1 MPPVYEALLNFQI
14 WLYQICDSG
23 CRCCIHKSKR
33 MYHTKK
39 SQIFE
44 YVDLYAGPEYIVHY
58 KFSQV
63 LNISFVTMMYGLGLP
78 MLFPIALFSLF
89 VIYCTERYQL
99 AYTYRMPPVM
109 DDKMTKNALE
119 LLSYTPLLFL
129 VNSYW
134 MLSNRQMFDNIV
146 NKVTY
151 TTD

>member
-1 MPPVYEALLNFQI
+1 
-14 WLYQICDSG
+14 
-23 CRCCIHKSKR
+23 

-78 MLFPIALFSLF
+78 MLFPIAFFSLF

-151 TTD
+151 NTE